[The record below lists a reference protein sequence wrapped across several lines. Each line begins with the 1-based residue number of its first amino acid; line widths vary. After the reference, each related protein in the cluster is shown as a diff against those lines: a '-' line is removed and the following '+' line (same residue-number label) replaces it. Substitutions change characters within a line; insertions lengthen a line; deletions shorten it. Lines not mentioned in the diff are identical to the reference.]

1 MVDYYKMVDHWTE
14 NGPPVYMAVAGY
26 LGLIKEKKK
35 GDKPSGSGNSSNDAK
50 RYGNLE
56 ELAAM
61 FNGTGGMI
69 Q

>member
-1 MVDYYKMVDHWTE
+1 MVRHWKH

-26 LGLIKEKKK
+26 LGLIKE
-35 GDKPSGSGNSSNDAK
+35 DKDIPKTDEEK
-50 RYGNLE
+50 YGNLE

-61 FNGTGGMI
+61 FEQSGGVI

>member
-1 MVDYYKMVDHWTE
+1 MLDHWQA

-26 LGLIKEKKK
+26 LGLIKSDSKSGESKAQSQY
-35 GDKPSGSGNSSNDAK
+35 GDLN
-50 RYGNLE
+50 

-61 FNGTGGMI
+61 FGETGGVI